1 MAMRSRWFVNNDA
14 RFDPVRLRFIE
25 AMERRAAG
33 YSGEARR
40 LLDERVAA
48 LRAAEAGSA
57 APARFEKGE
66 RGLLQP
72 ETQRGPLAELVAHM
86 AEQAALRHGGEHSNA
101 EAMVRSPSVPTE
113 LASLA
118 YFRTTWSRLSAER
131 RLTRSLETVPENA
144 GPLNSHQLVHRAL
157 QTMRET
163 SPGYLHRFM
172 TYVDALLWLEQGNA
186 GRAGDP
192 VSARAKPSKSVK
204 NAARTK

>member
-1 MAMRSRWFVNNDA
+1 
-14 RFDPVRLRFIE
+14 
-25 AMERRAAG
+25 
-33 YSGEARR
+33 
-40 LLDERVAA
+40 
-48 LRAAEAGSA
+48 
-57 APARFEKGE
+57 
-66 RGLLQP
+66 
-72 ETQRGPLAELVAHM
+72 M
-86 AEQAALRHGGEHSNA
+86 AEQAALRDGGEPSNA
-101 EAMVRSPSVPTE
+101 EATVRNPSVPTE

-186 GRAGDP
+186 GKAGEP
-192 VSARAKPSKSVK
+192 VTARQKPSKSVK
-204 NAARTK
+204 NSARLK